1 MLFNTREFG
10 VFLVIV
16 VALFWALRDWRRARI
31 VWLLAASYFFYACWN
46 ATYLLL
52 IVFSTFLDYW
62 VGRRLHVTEKPKGRK
77 ALLGVSLLGNLG
89 VLAVFKY
96 YDFFVTSTASVL
108 SEIGLSFSPPLLD
121 VLLPVGISFYTFQT
135 LSYTIDIYR
144 RQLEPTD
151 SFLEFALFVT
161 FFPQLVAG
169 PIVRAAHFLPQFRQE
184 PRWSDSAMGEAIWR
198 ILKGLFKKIVIAD
211 FLAVS
216 IVDEVFKSPGD
227 FGGLDILLAVYGYAF
242 QIYGDFSG
250 YSDIAIGSAQLLGF
264 ELPENFNA
272 PYLAH
277 NLQDFWRRWHMS
289 LSAWLR
295 DYLYIPLGGSRGG
308 PWKTYRNLMLT
319 MVLGGLWHGANWT
332 FVAWGTIH
340 GGGLAITRMLQR
352 RRQHDDDRPPS
363 RAGLWLGRL
372 VTFHLVCA
380 AWIFFRS
387 KDFQAAAEVFAGL
400 TRWGGGIHFA
410 TWPILLALTAGAL
423 THAAPARLK
432 SWSSTS
438 FQKMPAFA
446 QALVIVVSLSFFL
459 SMSQTNAPFIYFQ
472 F

>member
-1 MLFNTREFG
+1 MLFNTVPFG
-10 VFLVIV
+10 VFLIV
-16 VALFWALRDWRRARI
+16 VLALFWVLRDHRRGRI
-31 VWLLAASYFFYACWN
+31 VWLLASSYFFYSCWN

-52 IVFSTFLDYW
+52 IVFSTFLDFW
-62 VGRRLHVTEKPKGRK
+62 VGKRLHLEERDGRRK
-77 ALLGVSLLGNLG
+77 LLLGLSLLGNLG

-96 YDFFVTSTASVL
+96 YDFFAENVVSLFAEMGVSLSV
-108 SEIGLSFSPPLLD
+108 PMLD

-151 SFLEFALFVT
+151 SMLEFALFVT

-169 PIVRAAHFLPQFRQE
+169 PIVRAAHFLPQFRHD
-184 PRWSDSAMGEAIWR
+184 PHWSDSAFADGLWR

-211 FLAVS
+211 YLARNL
-216 IVDEVFKSPGD
+216 VDGAFSSPGEL
-227 FGGLDILLAVYGYAF
+227 GGLDALLAIYGYAF

-250 YSDIAIGSAQLLGF
+250 YSDIAIGSARMLGF

-272 PYLAH
+272 PYLAN

-308 PWKTYRNLMLT
+308 PGKTYRNLMIT

-352 RRQHDDDRPPS
+352 RRQHVSTEPS
-363 RAGLWLGRL
+363 AAGLWLGRL
-372 VTFHLVCA
+372 VTFHLVCV
-380 AWIFFRS
+380 AWVFFRS
-387 KDFQAAAEVFAGL
+387 VDFAHAAQMFQAL
-400 TRWGGGIHFA
+400 TRWGMPSGYA
-410 TWPILLALTAGAL
+410 TGPILLTLAVGAA
-423 THAAPARLK
+423 THLAPAQWK
-432 SWSSTS
+432 AWSADA
-438 FQKMPAFA
+438 FQRMPAVA
-446 QALVIVVSLSFFL
+446 QAFVLVVSLSFYQT
-459 SMSQTNAPFIYFQ
+459 MSLTNAPFIYFQ